1 MPTILATS
9 LQQVLRKSKPF
20 QLLCQY
26 LLQKPH
32 PVGELGD
39 GLTCSMLKDTAADL
53 KEELVGVS
61 HTFQQWHIAHCTLS
75 PCCVGLGWFGLDWE
89 LGVSFFW
96 CVALQCFHAFIDAFH
111 GEPALIAHD
120 CL

>member
-39 GLTCSMLKDTAADL
+39 GLTCSMLKDTAAGL
-53 KEELVGVS
+53 KEELVGAPTHS
-61 HTFQQWHIAHCTLS
+61 NSGTL
-75 PCCVGLGWFGLDWE
+75 
-89 LGVSFFW
+89 
-96 CVALQCFHAFIDAFH
+96 
-111 GEPALIAHD
+111 LIAR
-120 CL
+120 